1 MTGHLRVSS
10 PWSQLGIF
18 LGLFG
23 GVFVISSFLMGA
35 FLLAKGVPVQNANN
49 IDWAK
54 PEMVSTMKWI
64 QGISSILIFLLPAF
78 LYARISF
85 NTRPFYF
92 LGLKPAEKTAMYG
105 LAILCIMLAFPFVIW
120 LGELNQHIPLPKW
133 MTAMEKDTAKQMEAL
148 LKVNRP
154 IDIVINVLIIAV
166 LPAIAEELCFRGAL
180 QRILI
185 HCTKSPW
192 SGIII
197 TAILF
202 SALHM
207 QFQGFLPRMF
217 LGIVLGVLYWYSG
230 SLWTSILA
238 HFVNNGVQVI
248 AVSFAPQYISE
259 NPNMPLFGGLFS
271 GIIVFI
277 ILWVYA
283 RLSTVTYSKV
293 YETSRLNMTN
303 QFLA

>member
-23 GVFVISSFLMGA
+23 GAFVISSILMGA
-35 FLLAKGVPVQNANN
+35 FILAKGVPIQDADN
-49 IDWAK
+49 IDWTK
-54 PEMVSTMKWI
+54 PGMVSTMKWI
-64 QGISSILIFLLPAF
+64 QGVSSILIFLLPAV
-78 LYARISF
+78 LYAKISF
-85 NTRPFYF
+85 RSNSFYF
-92 LGLKPAEKTAMYG
+92 LGLKKAEKSVMYG
-105 LAILCIMLAFPFVIW
+105 IAILCIMLAFPFVIW

-133 MTAMEKDTAKQMEAL
+133 MTSMEKDTAKQMEAL
-148 LKVNRP
+148 LKVNNP
-154 IDIVINVLIIAV
+154 MDIVINVLIIAV
-166 LPAIAEELCFRGAL
+166 LPAICEELCFRGAL

-185 HCTKSPW
+185 HCTKNPW
-192 SGIII
+192 AGIII
-197 TAILF
+197 TAVLF
-202 SALHM
+202 SALHL

-217 LGIVLGVLYWYSG
+217 LGIVLGALYWYSG

-248 AVSFAPQYISE
+248 AVSFAPQYVSQ
-259 NPNMPLFGGLFS
+259 NPTMPVYAGLIS

-277 ILWVYA
+277 ILWIYA
-283 RLSTVTYSKV
+283 RLSTVTYSKM
-293 YETSRLNMTN
+293 YETDRLSMTN